1 MKIAITAFVLL
12 LMAASATAQES
23 TTAIEGQPTF
33 RQYPALADFKG
44 TPAEPQLNTDLE
56 HHYRT
61 QIRTQARRGPN
72 FAGHF
77 TVASWGCGS
86 PCGKFV
92 IIDARS
98 GTIYDPHVTLGCF
111 DTKGGGADLHFR
123 LRSRLLMLTGSLEQ
137 LGCGTEF
144 YEWDGKQLKLL
155 LFSRAV
161 FPD

>member
-1 MKIAITAFVLL
+1 VKIALTGCALL
-12 LMAASATAQES
+12 LLAGS
-23 TTAIEGQPTF
+23 TTAQKSVGTSKSQPTF
-33 RQYPALADFKG
+33 RQYPAFADFKG
-44 TPAEPQLNTDLE
+44 TPAKPQLNTDLE

-77 TVASWGCGS
+77 TVASWSCGS

-98 GTIYDPHVTLGCF
+98 GTIYDPDITLGCF

-123 LRSRLLMLTGSLEQ
+123 LRSRLLMLTGLLEQ

-155 LFSRAV
+155 LFSRVA
-161 FPD
+161 FP

>member
-1 MKIAITAFVLL
+1 VKTAISAFVLL

-23 TTAIEGQPTF
+23 TTAIKGQPKF

-98 GTIYDPHVTLGCF
+98 GTIYDPDVPFGCF
-111 DTKGGGADLHFR
+111 DTKGGGANLHFR
-123 LRSRLLMLTGSLEQ
+123 LRSRLLMMTGELKQ
-137 LGCGTEF
+137 VGCGTEF
-144 YEWDGKQLKLL
+144 YEWDGKQLKFLF
-155 LFSRAV
+155 FSRRLWR
-161 FPD
+161 